1 MSVSGLIFNIQKFSL
16 HDGPGIRTTVFL
28 KGCPLDCWWC
38 HNVESQRCG
47 KEPLLRV
54 DRCSGCGG
62 CVVSCPEGA
71 IALVDGKSATD
82 LGTCVRCGVCQVY
95 CPQNGRSICGQE
107 MSVEAVVAEVLKDR
121 VFYERSGGGVSFSG
135 GETLAQ
141 LDFLVAALTAC
152 KAAGLNTVVDTSGAV
167 PWASFER
174 VLPLTD
180 LFLYDLK
187 LMDDTAHRTYTGVSN
202 RGLLENLRQLSEATD
217 AIWIR
222 FPAIPGVNDGAENI
236 RQTIEFLQTIR
247 FRQVNLLPY
256 HELGKSKA
264 AQLGRA
270 YRMEGVI
277 PPSAERVEEL
287 RAQFAAAGFTA
298 VTGG

>member
-1 MSVSGLIFNIQKFSL
+1 MLF
-16 HDGPGIRTTVFL
+16 
-28 KGCPLDCWWC
+28 
-38 HNVESQRCG
+38 
-47 KEPLLRV
+47 
-54 DRCSGCGG
+54 
-62 CVVSCPEGA
+62 
-71 IALVDGKSATD
+71 
-82 LGTCVRCGVCQVY
+82 
-95 CPQNGRSICGQE
+95 RS
-107 MSVEAVVAEVLKDR
+107 
-121 VFYERSGGGVSFSG
+121 
-135 GETLAQ
+135 
-141 LDFLVAALTAC
+141 
-152 KAAGLNTVVDTSGAV
+152 
-167 PWASFER
+167 
-174 VLPLTD
+174 
-180 LFLYDLK
+180 
-187 LMDDTAHRTYTGVSN
+187 VSN
-202 RGLLENLRQLSEATD
+202 RGLLENLRKLSAATD

-222 FPAIPGVNDGAENI
+222 FPVIPGVNDGAENI